1 MHDFLKA
8 AAPEALLNF
17 LEEYAR
23 HDPRLDNALRVQFA
37 QPDFD
42 AELDK
47 ISGIIDTVLADVPDW
62 DKHDKWG
69 CISIDTGDML
79 FEVEQRVKQG
89 RFKLAFAILEALYRK
104 LLENFEYQG
113 ECELAMEAEDCLR
126 RMSGVAVQAVDPADQ
141 EYIIEHCIALA
152 RSKVGEGYGANYGDR
167 LMLIAA
173 LLEGK
178 SRQGSPC
185 PLCVI

>member
-1 MHDFLKA
+1 MRNMLETA
-8 AAPEALLNF
+8 ASAALLDF
-17 LEEYAR
+17 LEEYSR
-23 HDPRLDNALRVQFA
+23 HDPRFENALRVQFA

-42 AELDK
+42 AELEK
-47 ISGIIDTVLADVPDW
+47 IIGSIDAALADVPDW

-69 CISIDTGDML
+69 SISIDTGDII
-79 FEVEQRVKQG
+79 FEVGQRVKQG
-89 RFKLAFAILEALYRK
+89 YIRLAFAMLETLYSK

-126 RMSGVAVQAVDPADQ
+126 RMADVAAQATDPADQ
-141 EYIIEHCIALA
+141 EYIIEHCISLS

-167 LMLIAA
+167 LMLIVA

-178 SRQGSPC
+178 TKTAGRDAS
-185 PLCVI
+185 